1 MQAQGRINQSGIK
14 KFQVSVFGIQ
24 RVKSK
29 QKDKNKKQKNKNKN
43 KWNQRDKNKNQSE
56 NNFLII

>member
-29 QKDKNKKQKNKNKN
+29 QKDKNKKWKNKNKN
-43 KWNQRDKNKNQSE
+43 KWN
-56 NNFLII
+56 